1 MATNYSYGEL
11 INMQEDAMR
20 RVREMQKL
28 STQATQTAN
37 NTLFNLQSAQSVQQN
52 TDTTQYDSTPEK
64 KQNRTIPQPSANTAQ
79 DGNTKSPSMHP
90 QQSQNFRTN
99 NQNNYKRSPFW
110 MRPQVRK
117 TSGNPRPVAKPP
129 PHSQSDISQQ
139 HNQPTASQQQ
149 NNQPTASQQ
158 HNQSAA
164 SQQQHNQ
171 STASQQHNQS
181 AASQQHNQS
190 TASQQHNQS
199 TASQQHNQS
208 TASQQ

>member
-1 MATNYSYGEL
+1 MKVATNYSYGEL

-99 NQNNYKRSPFW
+99 NQNNYRRSPFW

-139 HNQPTASQQQ
+139 
-149 NNQPTASQQ
+149 Q

-164 SQQQHNQ
+164 SQQQNNQSTASQQHNQ
-171 STASQQHNQS
+171 SAASQQHNQS

-190 TASQQHNQS
+190 TASQQQ
-199 TASQQHNQS
+199 
-208 TASQQ
+208 